1 MSEKSL
7 LQTNPI
13 IVKELRSRMRGP
25 RPFITITIMLFL
37 LAGITYGVYRIAITS
52 LSMYSGIPISPQIG
66 QSLFVMLSFLL
77 LLVICILTPAVTSGA
92 ISSER
97 EQLTY
102 EMLLSTPLHPAK
114 ILWGKLFSSLGY
126 IFLLIFSAIPIAS
139 LIFVFG
145 GVTLREM
152 LKSFAVLIAVTI
164 TLGVFGMFMSSL
176 LKRTSRATIISY
188 IMIVVI
194 VFGSMI
200 IYIAIG
206 VLNNDIPPRWI
217 IAINPISA
225 LASALSNSSS
235 QYNSVLSFIPFI
247 GVDLNSLGGDAISF
261 TSIPRPLYHFSLP
274 LYGMISIILYAL
286 STRLVMPT
294 RRWKIS
300 RKDIL
305 VFLAA
310 IFLLCAIITAGFF
323 LTTDR
328 YEQGVNPFGN
338 DFTQPIVPI
347 REPAVAQAIAVE
359 PAVEISKKPF
369 PGENSEITIDDQAG
383 LYTLAIMD
391 AFQEFE
397 NEHQLGATSI
407 NLVTTILD
415 TVEGESYSFS
425 LPTPLQLAIS
435 ANLGSL
441 SPEIKWIN
449 NFEEIINNPENLSKP
464 TGYVISMGDL
474 KLNDDETIN
483 VYVTFHLDGV
493 EESRSE
499 YTLVFQDNEWKI
511 DSVERVLNASQNR

>member
-1 MSEKSL
+1 MTGKSF

-77 LLVICILTPAVTSGA
+77 LVVICILTPAVTSGA

-164 TLGVFGMFMSSL
+164 TLGIFGMFMSSF

-188 IMIVVI
+188 ILIVVI
-194 VFGSMI
+194 TFGSMI
-200 IYIAIG
+200 IYVAVG
-206 VLNNDIPPRWI
+206 VLQNDIPPRWI

-225 LASALSNSSS
+225 LASALSNPSS

-274 LYGMISIILYAL
+274 LYGMISIILYAI

-294 RRWKIS
+294 RRWKLS
-300 RKDIL
+300 RKEIL
-305 VFLAA
+305 VFLAT
-310 IFLLCAIITAGFF
+310 IFLLCAVIATGFF

-328 YEQGVNPFGN
+328 YEQAINPLGN
-338 DFTQPIVPI
+338 KFSQPMAPM
-347 REPAVAQAIAVE
+347 REPAVVEAIAIE
-359 PAVEISKKPF
+359 PAIAIGKIPF
-369 PGENSEITIDDQAG
+369 SRENPDVTMDDQAG
-383 LYTLAIMD
+383 LYTLAIID

-397 NEHQLGATSI
+397 DEQQLGPKSI
-407 NLVTTILD
+407 YLVNTIVD
-415 TVEGESYSFS
+415 TVDGESYTFS
-425 LPTPLQLAIS
+425 IPTTLQLAIS
-435 ANLGSL
+435 ANLESL
-441 SPEIKWIN
+441 PHNPQWVSN
-449 NFEEIINNPENLSKP
+449 LEEVFDNPKLP
-464 TGYVISMGDL
+464 TNQNDYVISMGDL
-474 KLNDDETIN
+474 KLNEDDSISVFITIHIN
-483 VYVTFHLDGV
+483 GV
-493 EESRSE
+493 EESRFE
-499 YTLVFQDNEWKI
+499 YTLKNLDNEWKI
-511 DSVERVLNASQNR
+511 DSVERVINASQNQ